1 MGRVEGILE
10 IGPDFIKCLK
20 ELIKVFLKDHDR
32 RADVFA
38 VILPA
43 LSDFDDVIAIVL
55 LFEIEKVRP
64 FACCYF
70 FAVELFVL
78 IFHVPYFTDSI

>member
-1 MGRVEGILE
+1 
-10 IGPDFIKCLK
+10 
-20 ELIKVFLKDHDR
+20 
-32 RADVFA
+32 
-38 VILPA
+38 
-43 LSDFDDVIAIVL
+43 VL